1 MGKNTCIYVY
11 VYDNIYLGGE
21 FMEKKEIRKVRS
33 ANGSITV
40 ALPVQFREALGIN
53 KESEVEISLQDGK
66 IIIEKK

>member
-1 MGKNTCIYVY
+1 
-11 VYDNIYLGGE
+11 
-21 FMEKKEIRKVRS
+21 MEKKEIRKVRS